1 MIAIF
6 NKVHYIV
13 RYRCIMEN
21 KAKLP
26 IPVQKALRKLG
37 QDISASRR
45 RRRIPM
51 ALMAERAGMVR
62 ATLTK
67 IEKGDPSVSLG
78 GYASVLFVL
87 GLNDRLK
94 DLVDA
99 SYDLIGRE
107 LEEEALPKRIYLSRS
122 KKSEATNE

>member
-1 MIAIF
+1 MLPMI
-6 NKVHYIV
+6 NKT
-13 RYRCIMEN
+13 N
-21 KAKLP
+21 LP

-37 QDISASRR
+37 QDINDARR

-51 ALMAERAGMVR
+51 ALMAERADMVR
-62 ATLTK
+62 ATLAK

-87 GLNDRLK
+87 GLTDRLK

-99 SYDLIGRE
+99 NHDLIGRQ

-122 KKSEATNE
+122 TKKYSKNNE

>member
-1 MIAIF
+1 MDVA
-6 NKVHYIV
+6 
-13 RYRCIMEN
+13 RM
-21 KAKLP
+21 P
-26 IPVQKALRKLG
+26 IPVQRALRKLG
-37 QDISASRR
+37 QDIRDGRR

-62 ATLTK
+62 VTLAK

-87 GLNDRLK
+87 GLIDRLK
-94 DLVDA
+94 DLADA
-99 SYDLIGRE
+99 NHDLIGRR

-122 KKSEATNE
+122 IKNHGKINE